1 MTEPDPMTRLV
12 STLETPD
19 GPFTLVEDGAG
30 TVHASGWTR
39 DVALLLSRAGTPGVR
54 LLVREGPP
62 SAAALAVRSFYEG
75 DPAPLLDVP
84 VEQRGSGFQVAVW
97 SGLRRIPAG
106 SVLTYAELAVTIGHP
121 RAARAVGAACGR
133 NAVALFVPCHRVVGA
148 GGGLTGF
155 AWGVDVKRHL
165 LGLEGGLP

>member
-1 MTEPDPMTRLV
+1 MELDPMTRLV
-12 STLETPD
+12 STLGTPD

-39 DVALLLSRAGTPGVR
+39 DVALLLARARTPDVR
-54 LLVREGPP
+54 LLVGEGTP
-62 SAAALAVRSFYEG
+62 SAAVRAVRSFYEG
-75 DPAPLLDVP
+75 DPGPLLDVP
-84 VEQRGSGFQVAVW
+84 VEQGGSRFQMAVW

-106 SVLTYAELAVTIGHP
+106 STLTYVELAVAIGHP

-148 GGGLTGF
+148 GGRLTGF

-165 LGLEGGLP
+165 LGLEGSRP